1 MTILLI
7 RLIMALQAE
16 KEKNIKDNTTNLN
29 IILKKYLNYIQY
41 LNNNIIYI
49 LLLIASIIL
58 PYFSYTL
65 LYSNI
70 GII

>member
-1 MTILLI
+1 
-7 RLIMALQAE
+7 MALQAE

-49 LLLIASIIL
+49 LLLAASIIL

>member
-1 MTILLI
+1 
-7 RLIMALQAE
+7 MALQAE

>member
-1 MTILLI
+1 
-7 RLIMALQAE
+7 MALQAE
-16 KEKNIKDNTTNLN
+16 EEKNIKDNTTNLN